1 VARREPPNRLKRLR
15 VVAGVGVSLAL
26 FAYLL
31 RSVDLPELG
40 RQLALTQ
47 WWWMVPAVAVGPLGL
62 WARAIRWRYLFP
74 RNSEP
79 PGLVAANM
87 IGYMVNN
94 ILPLRAG
101 ELVRVYVAAR
111 RHSERPHA
119 SFGSSLWLTGATV
132 VVERVLDSL
141 TLVLFLAVLVYFI
154 PVPRAF
160 EYAAAVILAVDA
172 VAAAALVTLAVA
184 PDRSRRLLGRLCR
197 RWPALRPRA
206 TAVLDMVLR
215 GLEGVR
221 TTAHL
226 GPLVVWTALAWLLPA
241 FGAWAVLRAVH
252 LDLPLLAGWTVL
264 TFVGFGISIPSAP
277 GYLGVWHV
285 AAVLALS
292 MFGVSQA
299 TAVGYAILYH
309 ASQFVPITLVGWLF
323 LVREHMTLGEATR
336 APIAK
341 TPAT

>member
-15 VVAGVGVSLAL
+15 VVVGVGVSLAL
-26 FAYLL
+26 FVYLL
-31 RSVDLPELG
+31 RSVDLPELA

-47 WWWMVPAVAVGPLGL
+47 WWWMAPALAVGPLGL

-74 RNSEP
+74 RDSEP

-101 ELVRVYVAAR
+101 EIVRVYVAAR
-111 RHSERPHA
+111 RLSGRRRA

-141 TLVLFLAVLVYFI
+141 TLVLFLAVLVFLI

-160 EYAAAVILAVDA
+160 EYAAAFILAVDA
-172 VAAAALVTLAVA
+172 VAAAALVLLAAA
-184 PDRSRRLLGRLCR
+184 PDRSRQLLNRLCR
-197 RWPALRPRA
+197 RWPALQARA
-206 TAVLDMVLR
+206 APVLDMFLR

-221 TTAHL
+221 TAAHL
-226 GPLVVWTALAWLLPA
+226 GPLLVWTGLAWLLPA
-241 FGAWAVLRAVH
+241 VGAWAVLRAVH

-277 GYLGVWHV
+277 GYLGVWH
-285 AAVLALS
+285 AASVLALS

-323 LVREHMTLGEATR
+323 LVREHLTLGEATR
-336 APIAK
+336 APTAE

>member
-1 VARREPPNRLKRLR
+1 VARRKPGVLLKRLR

-26 FAYLL
+26 FVYLL

-40 RQLALTQ
+40 RQLTLTR
-47 WWWMVPAVAVGPLGL
+47 WWWVLPAVVVGPLGL
-62 WARAIRWRYLFP
+62 WARAIRWQYLFP
-74 RNSEP
+74 RNFEP

-87 IGYMVNN
+87 IGYMANN
-94 ILPLRAG
+94 LLPLRAG

-111 RHSERPHA
+111 RLRSRPPG
-119 SFGSSLWLTGATV
+119 SFGSDLWLTGATV

-141 TLVLFLAVLVYFI
+141 TLVLFLAVLIFFI

-160 EYAAAVILAVDA
+160 QYAAALILVADA
-172 VAAAALVTLAVA
+172 LAAATLVVLAVA
-184 PDRSRRLLGRLCR
+184 PDRSRRLLASLGR
-197 RWPALRPRA
+197 RWPALETRA
-206 TAVLDMVLR
+206 RGVLDMFLR

-221 TTAHL
+221 TPDHL
-226 GPLVVWTALAWLLPA
+226 GPLVVWTVVAWLLPVV
-241 FGAWAVLRAVH
+241 GAWALLRAVH

-277 GYLGVWHV
+277 GYIGVWHA

-292 MFGVSQA
+292 MFGVGQA
-299 TAVGYAILYH
+299 PALGYALLYH
-309 ASQFVPITLVGWLF
+309 ASQFVPITLIGWLF

-336 APIAK
+336 ARPMEH
-341 TPAT
+341 PAA